1 MLTLHDSL
9 VSSSARKLA
18 MRVRPDLT
26 ARQHRYQGRTYWVV
40 KEPVGLNYFRFQEE
54 EFAILKMLDGE
65 TSLDEV
71 KEQFEAEF
79 PPQKIGIEEL
89 QQFIGMLHRSGL
101 IIANVPGQGH
111 QLLLRRNERWK
122 KEWLGR
128 LSNILSIRFK
138 GIDPDRILNWLY
150 PRMKWIYSTPAV
162 IACCVLA
169 LSALALVTVQFD
181 VFQSK
186 LPEFHQFFNLKNAIW
201 LSICL
206 GVTKVIH
213 EFGHGLTCKHFG
225 GECHE
230 MGVMLLVLTPCLY
243 CNVSDSWMLP
253 NKWHRA
259 AIGAAGM
266 YIEIVIASI
275 CTFVWWFSEPGLLNH
290 LALSTMFVCSV
301 STLMFNSNPLLR
313 YDGYYI
319 LADLIEIPNLRQK
332 ATDILN
338 HKMGEWCLGLEPP
351 DDPFLPERNQFLF
364 ALYSIAAVIYRWVI
378 VFGIMWFLYEVW
390 KPYRLEIIGQII
402 GVAALYGLLIQPFW
416 KLGKF
421 FYVPGRI
428 EKVKKPRMYATL
440 GVIAAAV
447 SAIFLVPLPHRV
459 YCTFEIQPRDAQ
471 KIFVTVPGEMVD
483 LNVRSGDE
491 VKAGAT
497 LAKLKNLDV
506 ELDVAKL
513 EGERDQKE
521 IQLRNLNSELYRPGD
536 HKAALEI
543 EPLQATLTAVK
554 EQLADKLTDLN
565 RLTLV
570 SPVAGI
576 VMPPPDEKRPTSDK
590 QLASWTG
597 TPLQDRNRSAFLQ
610 QGTFFCQIGDPQKME
625 AQLVV
630 EQSDIEYV
638 RMAFNK
644 DVGPYV
650 DLNLEE
656 LPLQNLHGNVTE
668 VANEALTVVPRH
680 LGNKEGGEL
689 ATKTDEAGVERP
701 QTTSYQVRVPIDDP
715 DGLLRIGYKG
725 RARIHTRP
733 QTLGHRLIRLL
744 AQTFNF
750 RL

>member
-169 LSALALVTVQFD
+169 LSALALVMVQFD

-266 YIEIVIASI
+266 YIEMIIASI
-275 CTFVWWFSEPGLLNH
+275 CTFIWWFSEPGLLNH

-650 DLNLEE
+650 DLKLDE
-656 LPLQNLHGNVTE
+656 LPLRNLHANVTE
-668 VANEALTVVPRH
+668 VANEPLLVSPRH
-680 LGNKEGGEL
+680 LGNKVGGEL

-715 DGLLRIGYKG
+715 DGVLRIGYKG

>member
-54 EFAILKMLDGE
+54 EFAILKMLDGQ
-65 TSLDEV
+65 TSLDEI

-101 IIANVPGQGH
+101 IVANVPGQGH
-111 QLLLRRNERWK
+111 QLLLRRNERWR

-150 PRMKWIYSTPAV
+150 PRMKWIYGTPAV
-162 IACCVLA
+162 VACCLLA
-169 LSALALVTVQFD
+169 LSALSLVLVKFD

-186 LPEFHQFFNLKNAIW
+186 LPEFHQFFNLKNALW
-201 LSICL
+201 LSIAL

-275 CTFVWWFSEPGLLNH
+275 CTFVWWSTEPGMLNH
-290 LALSTMFVCSV
+290 LCLSTMFVCSV

-338 HKMGEWCLGLEPP
+338 RKMGEWCLGLEPP
-351 DDPFLPERNQFLF
+351 DDPFLPERNQILF
-364 ALYSIAAVIYRWVI
+364 AIYSIAAVIYRWVI
-378 VFGIMWFLYEVW
+378 VFSILWFLYEVW

-402 GVAALYGLLIQPFW
+402 GVASLYGLLVQPFW

-440 GVIAAAV
+440 GVIAAALAAV
-447 SAIFLVPLPHRV
+447 FLVPLPHRV

-471 KIFVTVPGEMVD
+471 KIFVGVPGEMVE
-483 LNVRSGDE
+483 VRVEPGDRIE
-491 VKAGAT
+491 KNTT
-497 LAKLKNLDV
+497 LARLKNLDV
-506 ELDVAKL
+506 ELDIAKL
-513 EGERDQKE
+513 EGERSQKE
-521 IQLRNLNSELYRPGD
+521 IELASLQRDLYNVND
-536 HKAALEI
+536 DKAALQFAPTEAL
-543 EPLQATLTAVK
+543 LQSIK
-554 EQLADKLTDLN
+554 EKLVERKSDFR
-565 RLTLV
+565 RLTLI
-570 SPVAGI
+570 SPVAG
-576 VMPPPDEKRPTSDK
+576 VVLPPPEDKRPTSDK

-597 TPLQDRNRSAFLQ
+597 TPLEPRNRNAYLQ
-610 QGTFFCQIGDPQKME
+610 VGTFFCQIGDPAKME

-630 EQSDIEYV
+630 EQNDIEFLKIGQV
-638 RMAFNK
+638 
-644 DVGPYV
+644 V
-650 DLNLEE
+650 DIKLDE
-656 LPLQNLHGNVTE
+656 LPFDNLRGEIVE
-668 VANEALTVVPRH
+668 VANEPLRVSPRH
-680 LGNKEGGEL
+680 LSNKQGGEL
-689 ATKTDEAGVERP
+689 ATKTDDTGAERP
-701 QTTSYQVRVPIDDP
+701 QTTSYQVRVPLDDP

-725 RARIHTRP
+725 RARIHTAP
-733 QTLGHRLIRLL
+733 QPLGRRLWRMLT
-744 AQTFNF
+744 QTVSF